1 MSEHKTFIR
10 KIRQGDKIRYAEVW
24 NERRGKK
31 VIQHHVRYLGSDPD
45 NLPDPSSFDI
55 EKIHFGY
62 LAQLILS
69 DTISADDVYL
79 MLDGMGKSVKR
90 KELKEIVIRYNIE
103 EKKLAF
109 VWCFGEKER
118 AVRNLWSRIKSPLH
132 L

>member
-1 MSEHKTFIR
+1 MPVMPQETKYDMLKYGTN
-10 KIRQGDKIRYAEVW
+10 DAE
-24 NERRGKK
+24 KK
-31 VIQHHVRYLGSDPD
+31 VIQHHVRYLGSDPN
-45 NLPDPSSFDI
+45 NLPGPSSFDI

>member
-10 KIRQGDKIRYAEVW
+10 NIRQGDKIRYAEVW
-24 NERRGKK
+24 NERREKK
-31 VIQHHVRYLGSDPD
+31 VIQHHVRYLGSDPG
-45 NLPDPSSFDI
+45 NFPDPSSFDI

-79 MLDGMGKSVKR
+79 MLDGMGKPVKR

-103 EKKLAF
+103 EKKTRLRLVF
-109 VWCFGEKER
+109 RRKG
-118 AVRNLWSRIKSPLH
+118 KSSAQSVVKD
-132 L
+132 